1 MLSSNVAII
10 ELLSPRIP
18 GVISLFPK
26 RPSNGAIISLSF
38 NEAMIVPFLT
48 NCCLLKSIDFIMFS
62 FFILIENDLLA
73 MAVPNVSML

>member
-18 GVISLFPK
+18 GVISLFPN
-26 RPSNGAIISLSF
+26 RPSNGAIISLSLS
-38 NEAMIVPFLT
+38 EAIIVPFFT

-62 FFILIENDLLA
+62 FFILIEKDLFA
-73 MAVPNVSML
+73 IAVPNVSIL